1 MKKKVAKVECV
12 YINEKREAIGFEKGQ
27 AISPSHP
34 KELNDLPQFK
44 EISEPVKETKKKKS
58 KEVD

>member
-12 YINEKREAIGFEKGQ
+12 YINENREAIGFEKGQ
-27 AISPSHP
+27 AISPVHP
-34 KELNDLPQFK
+34 KELSDLPQF
-44 EISEPVKETKKKKS
+44 EEVSEPIKETKKKKS